1 MLIRQAVLAATRR
14 RVSVV
19 IDQFAKQVSAYAQR
33 LVANVTV
40 ASELNADQVSRLEA
54 ALTKSYGQSLKL
66 NIELDPS
73 ILGGIKVQV
82 AGEILDGSLSSRL
95 TAAKL
100 QLA

>member
-1 MLIRQAVLAATRR
+1 VAAPISSAQLEKLEGILA
-14 RVSVV
+14 
-19 IDQFAKQVSAYAQR
+19 
-33 LVANVTV
+33 
-40 ASELNADQVSRLEA
+40 
-54 ALTKSYGQSLKL
+54 KSYGHSLKL
-66 NIELDPS
+66 NVEVDPA